1 MIVMKFGGSSVGSA
15 DAMRQVADIVAQY
28 RDRQP
33 VVVVSAMKG
42 VTDRLLSAVQVK
54 KESDT
59 TDSVLE
65 ELAENI
71 FDLHR
76 RVAREFEQDNTSVV
90 ASVAALLDELSEVLE
105 MPFVNEEGGVIQ
117 TDQILAYG
125 ERLSAV
131 LVAAALRC
139 AGLKARAFDARGFMF
154 TDDQHGSANVDFVR
168 SYMAAESA
176 LAPYVED
183 GGIPVV
189 TGFIGT
195 APNGSTTTLG
205 RGGSDYTATLLA
217 AALRA
222 IEVWF
227 WKEVDGVLSTDP
239 SVVKNAQRQ
248 PALTYDEAAELSHF
262 GAKVLHP
269 KTMIPVIE
277 RSIPIRIRNTFA
289 PDEPGTVISVEAPE
303 PPKGVRAVTTI
314 RNLAMVTVEGKGM
327 AGIAGFAA
335 KVFGAAGD
343 AGTNILMFSQ
353 SSSEQNICLVC
364 SADGVQQLE
373 LKLRDVLRAELT
385 AKHVERIR
393 VQTDVAAVAVVGE
406 GMVGRIGVAGKT
418 FTSVAEAGVN
428 VLAIAQGSS
437 ERNISFLVQAKV
449 ADVAVQAIHEAF
461 GLDEQPA
468 EEAEDDTVH

>member
-15 DAMRQVADIVAQY
+15 DAMRQVAGIVAQH

-42 VTDRLLSAVQVK
+42 VTNRLLNVVQAK
-54 KESDT
+54 LESDSA
-59 TDSVLE
+59 DNMLE
-65 ELAENI
+65 DLIESI
-71 FDLHR
+71 FDQHR
-76 RVAREFEQDNTSVV
+76 QIALEFEQENTPVV
-90 ASVAALLDELSEVLE
+90 AAVAALLDEMSEVLE
-105 MPFVNEEGGVIQ
+105 MPFVNEDGATIQ

-131 LVAAALRC
+131 LVAATLRC

-154 TDDQHGSANVDFVR
+154 TDNQYGSANVDFVR

-176 LAPYVED
+176 LASYVED
-183 GGIPVV
+183 GGVPVV
-189 TGFIGT
+189 TGFIGS
-195 APNGSTTTLG
+195 APDGSTTTLG
-205 RGGSDYTATLLA
+205 RGGSDYTATLLS
-217 AALRA
+217 AALKA
-222 IEVWF
+222 EEVWL

-239 SVVKNAQRQ
+239 SVVAEAQRQ
-248 PALTYDEAAELSHF
+248 PSITYDEAAELSHF

-277 RSIPIRIRNTFA
+277 LKIPIRIRNTFA
-289 PDEPGTVISVEAPE
+289 PNEPGTVISIEAPE
-303 PPKGVRAVTTI
+303 PPRGVRAVTAI
-314 RNLAMVTVEGKGM
+314 RSLAMVTVEGKGM

-364 SADGVQQLE
+364 SADGVYVLE
-373 LKLRDVLRAELT
+373 QWLRQALRGDLS
-385 AKHVERIR
+385 AKRVENIR
-393 VQTDVAAVAVVGE
+393 VQTEVAAVAVVGE
-406 GMVGRIGVAGKT
+406 GMVGRIGVASKT
-418 FTSVAEAGVN
+418 FTAVAKAGVN

-437 ERNISFLVQAKV
+437 ERNISFLVQAEV
-449 ADVAVQAIHEAF
+449 ADVAIRAIHEAF
-461 GLDEQPA
+461 GLGESPTQEADDELL
-468 EEAEDDTVH
+468 